1 MLIKFLSTKFSY
13 MYFRYS
19 KQPNQML
26 PAFTCIYFLE
36 NTDTYILEI
45 KRNDLPQ
52 DEDVSKI
59 YQWMRV
65 SKDFQQAS
73 PLTFR
78 SMDSSLEVEERYFEE
93 GFLKFNRHS
102 GTFIEKYNS
111 AQHSLESKS
120 NADVPADL
128 TEAINNY
135 LRKN

>member
-1 MLIKFLSTKFSY
+1 

-19 KQPNQML
+19 NQPIEMS

-52 DEDVSKI
+52 DEDISKI
-59 YQWMRV
+59 YQWMRI
-65 SKDFQQAS
+65 SKDFQEAR

-78 SMDSSLEVEERYFEE
+78 SMDSSMEVEERYFEE
-93 GFLKFNRHS
+93 GFLKFNSNS

-111 AQHSLESKS
+111 AQHKLQAKS
-120 NADVPADL
+120 NAEIPSDL

>member
-1 MLIKFLSTKFSY
+1 

-19 KQPNQML
+19 NQPIEMS

-52 DEDVSKI
+52 DEDISKI

-65 SKDFQQAS
+65 SKDFQEAS

-78 SMDSSLEVEERYFEE
+78 SMDSSMEVEERYFEE
-93 GFLKFNRHS
+93 GFLKFNRDS

-111 AQHSLESKS
+111 AQHKLEAKS
-120 NADVPADL
+120 NDEIPADL
-128 TEAINNY
+128 AEAINKFCEKTK
-135 LRKN
+135 L

>member
-1 MLIKFLSTKFSY
+1 
-13 MYFRYS
+13 
-19 KQPNQML
+19 ML

-52 DEDVSKI
+52 DEDASKI

-78 SMDSSLEVEERYFEE
+78 SMDSSLEIEERYFEE

-111 AQHSLESKS
+111 AQHKLEAKS
-120 NADVPADL
+120 NSDIPHDL
-128 TEAINNY
+128 AEVINNY
-135 LRKN
+135 LQKN